1 MITDSK
7 KWYYVSVKIISTL
20 FRGIT
25 SKHVKDFYCLNC
37 FHSYGTENI
46 LKNLKNY
53 VLMIIIVTDKCLVK
67 TIKYQNITTQK
78 S

>member
-7 KWYYVSVKIISTL
+7 KWYYVSVKSISTL

-25 SKHVKDFYCLNC
+25 SKHVEDFCCLNC
-37 FHSYGTENI
+37 FHSYRTENI

-53 VLMIIIVTDKCLVK
+53 VMMMIIVTNKCLVK